1 MSHSPDTTNLPSGWV
16 RLLDLP
22 DGLTLCRGAVLRA
35 THTAYPYESVV
46 DFMLVERP
54 ESASGLK
61 LMVSSGY
68 HAGVTRQVLP
78 DEACGSATQRGLSS
92 TWLKANWANWVYPE
106 CPADKVWFSAGY
118 PVPVVPTPGE
128 PAPTLVWNQ
137 EPGNE
142 ADLYHS
148 LADEF
153 HLDMGQ
159 MLDEVLQRHQLP
171 LTQRRAITSS
181 FLFEL
186 MDRLDEGAVYQ
197 LEDQAFVN
205 QPALKNFLSAKVPWR
220 ASLAF
225 LRHLPEESGEAGE
238 QGDGENDDV
247 LQLGALQEVL
257 LSNDTWLHEACGDPL
272 DAYFDAQA
280 TQTAPGPSAMPPATA
295 PATPPATAHKDKG
308 DA

>member
-1 MSHSPDTTNLPSGWV
+1 MSHSPENTNLPSGWV
-16 RLLDLP
+16 PLLDLP
-22 DGLTLCRGAVLRA
+22 DGLTIGRGAVLRA
-35 THTAYPYESVV
+35 TQAQYPYESVV

-61 LMVSSGY
+61 LMVSSG
-68 HAGVTRQVLP
+68 HCAGVTRQVFP
-78 DEACGSATQRGLSS
+78 DEACASATRGGLSI
-92 TWLKANWANWVYPE
+92 TWLKANWAKWVYPE

-128 PAPTLVWNQ
+128 PAPRLVWNQ
-137 EPGNE
+137 EPGDE

-159 MLDEVLQRHQLP
+159 MLDDVLQRHQLP
-171 LTQRRAITSS
+171 LVQRRDITGF
-181 FLFEL
+181 FLFQL
-186 MDRLDEGAVYQ
+186 MSRLDEGAVYQ
-197 LEDQAFVN
+197 LEDKAFN
-205 QPALKNFLSAKVPWR
+205 NYPALKNFLNAKVPWR
-220 ASLAF
+220 ASVAF
-225 LRHLPEESGEAGE
+225 LRHLPEEGDEAGE

-280 TQTAPGPSAMPPATA
+280 TQTASGPS
-295 PATPPATAHKDKG
+295 ATPPATAHKDKD